1 MSLLTSVSLSIRGC
15 QVSRGW
21 ERQLGSGSPD
31 VHKLFHVSRGAAS
44 NTDQRRLV
52 KLQEIC
58 IIIAQSNY
66 NVV

>member
-1 MSLLTSVSLSIRGC
+1 MRGC

-31 VHKLFHVSRGAAS
+31 VHKVFHVSRGVAS

-58 IIIAQSNY
+58 STIIAQNNY

>member
-1 MSLLTSVSLSIRGC
+1 MRGC

-21 ERQLGSGSPD
+21 ERQLHVGSGSPD
-31 VHKLFHVSRGAAS
+31 VHKVFHVSRDAAS

-58 IIIAQSNY
+58 SIIIAQSNY
-66 NVV
+66 NVA